1 MEFFKRGAR
10 PAMMW
15 LSLVLIPAAV
25 LAPVPADK
33 LGILLAFLGAIYGIR
48 GWEKVSQGKAEE
60 LRQES
65 AR

>member
-33 LGILLAFLGAIYGIR
+33 LGLLLAFLGAIYGIR
-48 GWEKVSQGKAEE
+48 GWEKVKSN
-60 LRQES
+60 
-65 AR
+65 ARPE